1 MRSAM
6 KGMKSEC
13 LLFHLLKM
21 NKYKKVLYNSFVFA
35 VGNFGSRFIS
45 LFMVPVYTFILS
57 AKDYGR
63 IDLLT
68 NTVSLLLPFI
78 TLALD
83 QAVVR
88 FTMKQNK
95 QLGVYITSALYL
107 FWGLFILFTLVLY
120 PLLKWFSVFQDSL
133 SYFFIIVLL
142 NGIQLIL
149 LQFCRGIGRLKIY
162 ALNGILQTIFLTIAN
177 FVFLFKWHWGVTGY
191 YFSVI
196 IGFTFSIGFLMISTK
211 VWQFVKLVNFDITII
226 KEMLSYSL
234 PLIPNGTMWW
244 LVNNSTRYIIFLFLG
259 VTGNG
264 LFAVATKLPTIINA
278 FTGVFTQAWQLS
290 AFEEYKSA
298 DRSDFYSIVFQS
310 YYQFL
315 FIISSAIMIAV
326 LPFTT
331 FIISESFFESWKMIA
346 ALILGAIFQTLSGFI
361 GSIYTATMQ
370 TKGVFSSSVIG
381 ALLSIG
387 SNFLFIPLLGITGAG
402 IGTALGFFFMFLVRL
417 RDTKKLVETK
427 INVTLFL
434 SNITLFILQAIV
446 LSVTYQNLIL
456 NIVGEFCLFIIIIAI
471 NKNVFSQI
479 YHRFNM

>member
-6 KGMKSEC
+6 KGMKGEC
-13 LLFHLLKM
+13 VLFHLIKM
-21 NKYKKVLYNSFVFA
+21 NKYKKILYNSFVFA
-35 VGNFGSRFIS
+35 IGNFGSRFIS

-57 AKDYGR
+57 TKDYGKV
-63 IDLLT
+63 DLLT

-88 FTMKQNK
+88 FTMKQDK
-95 QLGVYITSALYL
+95 QLGIYLTSALYL
-107 FWGLFILFTLVLY
+107 FFGLFSLFTLVLF
-120 PLLKWFSVFQDSL
+120 PVLKWFSIFQDSL

-149 LQFCRGIGRLKIY
+149 LQFCRGIGRLKTY
-162 ALNGILQTIFLTIAN
+162 ALNGILQTIVLTIAN
-177 FVFLFKWHWGVTGY
+177 FIFLFQLHWGVTGY
-191 YFSVI
+191 FYSMI
-196 IGFTFSIGFLMISTK
+196 LGFTFSIGFLVISTK
-211 VWQFVKLVNFDITII
+211 VWRFVRLVNFDVTII

-290 AFEEYKSA
+290 AFEEYKST
-298 DRSDFYSIVFQS
+298 DRSNFYSIVFQS

-315 FIISSAIMIAV
+315 FIISSGIMVAV

-331 FIISESFFESWKMIA
+331 FIINENFFESWKMIA
-346 ALILGAIFQTLSGFI
+346 ALILGVIFQTLSGFI

-370 TKGVFSSSVIG
+370 TKGAFSSSVIG
-381 ALLSIG
+381 AVLSIG
-387 SNFLFIPLLGITGAG
+387 SNFLFIPFLGITGAG
-402 IGTALGFFFMFLVRL
+402 IGTAIGFFFMFLIRL

-427 INVTLFL
+427 INVPLFL
-434 SNITLFILQAIV
+434 SNITLFVLQAIV
-446 LSVTYQNLIL
+446 LSMTHQNMAL
-456 NIVGEFCLFIIIIAI
+456 NIVGECCLFLVIITL
-471 NKNVFSQI
+471 NKNLFSQI
-479 YHRFNM
+479 YNRFKK